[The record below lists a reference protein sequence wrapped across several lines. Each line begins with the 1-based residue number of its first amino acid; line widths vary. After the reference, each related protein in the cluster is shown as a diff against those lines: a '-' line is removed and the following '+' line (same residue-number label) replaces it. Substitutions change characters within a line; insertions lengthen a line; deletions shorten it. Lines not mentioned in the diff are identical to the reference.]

1 MAAITTR
8 ETGTTGTGGVTRKN
22 LPLTN
27 AEIDTNFINLNN
39 GKLEAGNNL
48 NDLTNTSNARV
59 NLGLGTIATQ
69 AANSVS
75 ITGGSV
81 TGITDLA
88 VADGGTGASDASTA
102 RTNLGLAIGTNVQ
115 AFSTELDA
123 VAALSSTGLLAR
135 TATNTFTP
143 RSIAAGSGISVS
155 NGNAV
160 SGNPTVT
167 NTGVLSIN
175 GLTGAVTGFTG
186 ATGGGTNKAFFLNDI
201 VITDNY
207 TIPLNN
213 NAMTAGPVIVS
224 NGVTVTVQSGSS
236 WTIV

>member
-27 AEIDTNFINLNN
+27 GEIDTNFINLNS
-39 GKLEAGNNL
+39 GKLETSNNL
-48 NDLTNTSNARV
+48 SELTSTSNART

-75 ITGGSV
+75 ITGGSIA
-81 TGITDLA
+81 GITDLA
-88 VADGGTGASDASTA
+88 IADGGTGASDASTA

-115 AFSTELDA
+115 AFSAELDA

-175 GLTGAVTGFTG
+175 GLTGTVTGFTG

>member
-27 AEIDTNFINLNN
+27 GEIDTNFINLNN
-39 GKLEAGNNL
+39 GKLETSNNL
-48 NDLTNTSNARV
+48 SDLTSNSTART

-69 AANSVS
+69 ASNSVT
-75 ITGGSV
+75 ITGGAIS
-81 TGITDLA
+81 GITDLA
-88 VADGGTGASDASTA
+88 VADGGTGASDAGTA

-115 AFSTELDA
+115 AFSTELSA

-143 RSIAAGSGISVS
+143 RSIAAGTGISVS
-155 NGNAV
+155 NGDAV

-167 NTGVLSIN
+167 NTGVVSIN
-175 GLTGAVTGFTG
+175 GLTGAVTNFTG
-186 ATGGGTNKAFFLNDI
+186 ATGGGTNKAFFLNDVI
-201 VITDNY
+201 ITDNY

-213 NAMTAGPVIVS
+213 NSMTAGPVTIS
-224 NGVTVTVQSGSS
+224 NGVTVTIQDGST
-236 WTIV
+236 WTII

>member
-27 AEIDTNFINLNN
+27 AEIDNNFISLNS
-39 GKLEAGNNL
+39 GKLETSNNL
-48 NDLTNTSNARV
+48 SDLTSTSNART

-69 AANSVS
+69 ASNSVT
-75 ITGGSV
+75 ITGGSIS
-81 TGITDLA
+81 GITDLA
-88 VADGGTGASDASTA
+88 LADGGTGASDAATA

-115 AFSTELDA
+115 AFSNELDA
-123 VAALSSTGLLAR
+123 VASLSTTGLVTR

-155 NGNAV
+155 NGNGV
-160 SGNPTVT
+160 SGNPTIT
-167 NTGVLSIN
+167 NTGVTSIN
-175 GLTGAVTGFTG
+175 GLTGSISFSG
-186 ATGGGTNKAFFLNDI
+186 ATGGGTDQAFFLNDVTI
-201 VITDNY
+201 FSDY
-207 TIPLNN
+207 TIPLNK
-213 NAMTAGPVIVS
+213 NATTAGPITIAD
-224 NGVTVTVQSGSS
+224 GITVTIQDNST